1 MKDEA
6 GEQARGM
13 STAQGTATSMDRD
26 QEAPGPAAADDLPWG
41 GRGPIVA
48 GPASTENSKPDNR
61 RGPRVIVVGAS
72 AFRWLKALQGR
83 APAPRVDMRYL
94 LEGTVAVLQARPDVR
109 QSWLQRSL
117 DAMYQHLAVRRQQEA
132 MGDTGRGM
140 TATGSRQGR
149 SAAASDEGTGRNAA
163 FEGAAARTQGTP
175 YTTGHREMRN
185 EDCKALQI
193 GEARFQW
200 LKGVQGTTRDPRIEL
215 RYLVEGALAL
225 LQQEDGLLPGVVEN
239 ARHALAEHLALLQ
252 TEPVCPFH
260 MEQQQ

>member
-1 MKDEA
+1 MKDEVNQGA
-6 GEQARGM
+6 EAA
-13 STAQGTATSMDRD
+13 STAQGTGISMDRD
-26 QEAPGPAAADDLPWG
+26 QGVPAPSAAEELPWG
-41 GRGPIVA
+41 RRAALIA
-48 GPASTENSKPDNR
+48 TQTSTESSAAEAR
-61 RGPRVIVVGAS
+61 RAPRVIVVGAA

-109 QSWLQRSL
+109 QPWLQASL
-117 DAMYQHLAVRRQQEA
+117 EVMYHHIAVRRQQAA
-132 MGDTGRGM
+132 MGDHGRGQA
-140 TATGSRQGR
+140 ATGSRHGR
-149 SAAASDEGTGRNAA
+149 SASASGEGAERVTA
-163 FEGAAARTQGTP
+163 FEGAPARTQGTP

>member
-1 MKDEA
+1 
-6 GEQARGM
+6 
-13 STAQGTATSMDRD
+13 
-26 QEAPGPAAADDLPWG
+26 
-41 GRGPIVA
+41 
-48 GPASTENSKPDNR
+48 
-61 RGPRVIVVGAS
+61 
-72 AFRWLKALQGR
+72 
-83 APAPRVDMRYL
+83 MRYL

-149 SAAASDEGTGRNAA
+149 SAAASEEGTGRNAA
-163 FEGAAARTQGTP
+163 FEGAPARTQGTP
-175 YTTGHREMRN
+175 YTTGHREMRID
-185 EDCKALQI
+185 DCKALQI

>member
-1 MKDEA
+1 MKDDA
-6 GEQARGM
+6 GEDALRVTTG
-13 STAQGTATSMDRD
+13 QGTETTMAPD
-26 QEAPGPAAADDLPWG
+26 QEARGPAVVDELPWG
-41 GRGPIVA
+41 RQPTL
-48 GPASTENSKPDNR
+48 PALPPGNGQRSAEAR
-61 RGPRVIVVGAS
+61 RAPRVIVVGGS
-72 AFRWLKALQGR
+72 AFRWLKALQGI

-109 QSWLQRSL
+109 QSWLQASL
-117 DAMYQHLAVRRQQEA
+117 DVMYHHIAVRRQQAA
-132 MGDTGRGM
+132 MGESGRGM
-140 TATGSRQGR
+140 TAPGSRHGR
-149 SAAASDEGTGRNAA
+149 GATASDEGTERNAA
-163 FEGAAARTQGTP
+163 FEGAPARTQGTP

-193 GEARFQW
+193 GEAHFQW

-225 LQQEDGLLPGVVEN
+225 LQQEDSLLPGVVEH